1 MIMTILKYGA
11 PSLREISR
19 PVEKF
24 DDGLEKLTT
33 DMFETMYAAPGV
45 GLAAPQV
52 GMNIR
57 LIVIDISG
65 GKEPGNKI
73 ILCNPRILASEGT
86 QDGDEGCLSVPDF
99 YERLARP
106 MKIAVE
112 ARNTKGESFQ
122 LEGDGLLARA
132 ISHEID
138 HLDGVMFV
146 DRLSPLKRALVRGK
160 IKKLIK
166 AGDW

>member
-1 MIMTILKYGA
+1 MTILKYGA
-11 PSLREISR
+11 PSLRETSR

-24 DDGLEKLTT
+24 DEDLEKLTA

-52 GMNIR
+52 GVNIR

-65 GKEPGNKI
+65 SKKQDNKI
-73 ILCNPRILASEGT
+73 ILCNPRIIASEGT

-99 YERLARP
+99 SEYLTRP
-106 MKIAVE
+106 MKVTVE
-112 ARNTKGESFQ
+112 AQNIKGEPFQ
-122 LEGDGLLARA
+122 LEGEELLARA
-132 ISHEID
+132 ICHEID

-160 IKKLIK
+160 IKKLIRTGK
-166 AGDW
+166 W

>member
-1 MIMTILKYGA
+1 MTILKYGA
-11 PSLREISR
+11 PSLRENSR

-24 DDGLEKLTT
+24 DDDLEKLTA

-52 GMNIR
+52 GVNIR

-65 GKEPGNKI
+65 GKEFDKKI
-73 ILCNPRILASEGT
+73 VLCNPRIIAFEGK

-99 YERLARP
+99 YEQITRP
-106 MKIAVE
+106 MKVAVE
-112 ARNTKGESFQ
+112 ARNIKGESI
-122 LEGDGLLARA
+122 LVEGEGLLARA
-132 ISHEID
+132 ICHEID

-146 DRLSPLKRALVRGK
+146 DRLSPLKRALIRGK

-166 AGDW
+166 AGKW

>member
-11 PSLREISR
+11 PSLREASQ

-24 DDGLEKLTT
+24 DEGLEKLTA

-52 GMNIR
+52 GVNIR
-57 LIVIDISG
+57 LIAIDISG
-65 GKEPGNKI
+65 GKEPDNRI
-73 ILCNPRILASEGT
+73 ILCNPRVIASEGA
-86 QDGDEGCLSVPDF
+86 QEGEEGCLSVPDF
-99 YERLARP
+99 YESLARP
-106 MKIAVE
+106 MKVAVE
-112 ARNTKGESFQ
+112 AQNVKGESFRI
-122 LEGDGLLARA
+122 EGEGLLARA
-132 ISHEID
+132 ICHEID

-146 DRLSPLKRALVRGK
+146 DRLSPLKRAIVRGK

-166 AGDW
+166 SGKW